1 MSFRKHS
8 KVRQAKC
15 MPLTQKNKKTV
26 SEMRDGVLVNNV
38 IYEEEKLED
47 VGKTLVDRED
57 YSLEALLAAGVPLQQ
72 LPIGSLMNP
81 TDLATLDSIKENIS
95 TETYIKLMQ
104 SEEHITQTEVTDEI
118 VDVEKPQE

>member
-15 MPLTQKNKKTV
+15 MPLTQKNKKTIA
-26 SEMRDGVLVNNV
+26 EMRDGVLVNNV
-38 IYEEEKLED
+38 IYEEENLED

-72 LPIGSLMNP
+72 LPISTLLNP
-81 TDLATLDSIKENIS
+81 TDLASIDAINESASEYAFQHLVDMGLPIA
-95 TETYIKLMQ
+95 TQETN
-104 SEEHITQTEVTDEI
+104 EV
-118 VDVEKPQE
+118 VDAEKPQE